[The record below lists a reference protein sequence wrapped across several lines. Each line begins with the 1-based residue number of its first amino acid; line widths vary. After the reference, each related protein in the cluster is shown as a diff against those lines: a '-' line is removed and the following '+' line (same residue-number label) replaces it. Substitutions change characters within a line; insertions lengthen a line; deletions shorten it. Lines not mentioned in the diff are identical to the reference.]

1 MNFSPTEEQRMTC
14 EVARKLFAREF
25 PLARLREVEEQGLAA
40 FLPVYRKMGELG
52 LLGIGVPESC
62 GGSGGGWLDLA
73 LFAEEAGRALV
84 PTLQVIS
91 VVLAGQALLAL
102 GGPSH
107 RERIQKLVSGENVIA
122 PAVQENAEASRE
134 PALATTAVT
143 RGNRIELNGTK
154 RFVEGWEAASE
165 LLVAA
170 RDSDGNA
177 RFYLVPRTAQG
188 LTASEQRLTSL
199 DCVHDLR
206 LDGVTLPSTAAL
218 GGGWTDW
225 LAVVDAAKIIGGAW
239 AVGAARAALEMAVAY
254 AKVREQFNL
263 PIGSFQ
269 AVQHRLAD
277 AAISVE
283 QASAMVRY
291 AAWLHETVG
300 RCSRDAAMA
309 RLVAGRAV
317 RQVTHAAMLTH
328 GGYGFMEE
336 YDIQLYFR
344 RAKQLEQLVEGPVLQ
359 RELIAAEDVDDGK
372 RGSDGERGSE

>member
-1 MNFSPTEEQRMTC
+1 MDFAPTEEQRMTC
-14 EVARKLFAREF
+14 DVARKFFAREF
-25 PLARLREVEEQGLAA
+25 PLARLREVEAQGLGA
-40 FLPVYRKMGELG
+40 FMPVYRKMGELG
-52 LLGIGVPESC
+52 FLGIGVPESC
-62 GGSGGGWLDLA
+62 GGGGGGWLDLA

-84 PTLQVIS
+84 PTLQVTS
-91 VVLAGQALLAL
+91 VVLAGQALLTL
-102 GGPSH
+102 GDAGKQ
-107 RERIQKLVSGENVIA
+107 RERLRALTAGESVIA
-122 PAVQENAEASRE
+122 PAWLESAEASRG
-134 PALATTAVT
+134 PALATTAVM
-143 RGNRIELNGTK
+143 RDDRIELEGIK
-154 RFVEGWEAASE
+154 RYVEACDVASE

-170 RDSDGNA
+170 RDPDGNA
-177 RFYLVPRTAQG
+177 RFYLVPRASPG
-188 LTASEQRLTSL
+188 LTASEHRLTSL
-199 DCVHDLR
+199 ERVHDVR
-206 LDGVTLPSTAAL
+206 LGRVSLPATARL
-218 GGGWTDW
+218 GGAWNDW
-225 LAVVDAAKIIGGAW
+225 LDVVDGAKIVVGAW
-239 AVGAARAALEMAVAY
+239 AVGAARAALDMAVAY
-254 AKVREQFNL
+254 AKVREQFNR

-344 RAKQLEQLVEGPVLQ
+344 RAKQLEHIVEGPVLQ
-359 RELIAAEDVDDGK
+359 RELIAGEDV
-372 RGSDGERGSE
+372 SDGFRV

>member
-14 EVARKLFAREF
+14 EAARKFFAREF
-25 PLARLREVEEQGLAA
+25 PLARLREVEERGLAA

-52 LLGIGVPESC
+52 LLGIGVPENC

-73 LFAEEAGRALV
+73 LFAEEAGRALL
-84 PTLQVIS
+84 PTLQVTS

-102 GGPSH
+102 GGRSH
-107 RERIQKLVSGENVIA
+107 RERIQGLVSGENVIA
-122 PAVQENAEASRE
+122 PAVQETAEASRE
-134 PALATTAVT
+134 PTLSTTATTAVT
-143 RGNRIELNGTK
+143 RGGRVELNGLK
-154 RFVEGWEAASE
+154 RFVEAFDAASE

-170 RDSDGNA
+170 RDASGVA

-188 LTASEQRLTSL
+188 LTASAQRLTSL
-199 DCVHDLR
+199 DCVHDLC
-206 LDGVTLPSTAAL
+206 LVGVTLPSTAAL
-218 GGGWTDW
+218 AGGWTDW
-225 LAVVDAAKIIGGAW
+225 LAVVDAAKIIVGAW
-239 AVGAARAALEMAVAY
+239 AVGAARAALDMAVAY
-254 AKVREQFNL
+254 AKVREQFNR

-277 AAISVE
+277 AAIALE
-283 QASAMVRY
+283 QASGLVRY
-291 AAWLHETVG
+291 AAWLRESAGACT
-300 RCSRDAAMA
+300 REAAMA

-359 RELIAAEDVDDGK
+359 RELIASENVDDGK
-372 RGSDGERGSE
+372 RGSE

>member
-1 MNFSPTEEQRMTC
+1 MNFTPTEEQRMTC

-25 PLARLREVEEQGLAA
+25 PLARLREVEKQGLAA

-62 GGSGGGWLDLA
+62 GGSGGCWLDLA
-73 LFAEEAGRALV
+73 LYAEEAGRALL
-84 PTLQVIS
+84 PTLQVAS
-91 VVLAGQALLAL
+91 VVLAGQALLAF
-102 GGPSH
+102 GGQSH
-107 RERIQKLVSGENVIA
+107 RERIQRLVSGENVIA

-134 PALATTAVT
+134 PALATTAVA
-143 RGNRIELNGTK
+143 RGDRVELDGMK
-154 RFVEGWEAASE
+154 RFVEACDVASE

-170 RDSDGNA
+170 RDADGVA

-199 DCVHDLR
+199 DCVHELR
-206 LDGVTLPSTAAL
+206 LGAVTLPATAAL
-218 GGGWTDW
+218 GGGWTGW
-225 LAVVDAAKIIGGAW
+225 LAAVDAAKIIAGAW
-239 AVGAARAALEMAVAY
+239 AVGAARAALDMAVAY
-254 AKVREQFNL
+254 AKVREQFNR

-277 AAISVE
+277 AAIALE
-283 QASAMVRY
+283 QASCLVRY
-291 AAWLHETVG
+291 AAW
-300 RCSRDAAMA
+300 RRDTAGGCTREAAMA

-359 RELIAAEDVDDGK
+359 RELIAAEDVCDGI
-372 RGSDGERGSE
+372 RV